1 MLRQYTYF
9 LEEQAMFIKKYSKIA
24 IIALLLCVSQANAGS
39 TYRVKA
45 GDTLSGIAR
54 QFNMSTK
61 DLMEINNI
69 KSENTINVG
78 DVILIRDTV
87 AVRYA
92 GNTIPYTIQ
101 SGDTFSSIA
110 KKFDTTTS
118 ILTELNPNLQGD
130 FNQLYIGQKLIVP
143 QKNFTNQANNSPA
156 TTVNTTATTA
166 QTSINRQYTGKNSLY
181 SVKKGDTFTGIANYF
196 NVKATDLAKVNN
208 VDATYKVKIG
218 ETLYIPEMTN
228 KPVQLANVTGKKDTD
243 TKVTDKKSELQVDSF
258 QHIVQRGETLLG
270 LSRKHRVSLSTLAK
284 INGLSTTSQLKT
296 EQKLIIP
303 TVK

>member
-92 GNTIPYTIQ
+92 GNTILYTIQ
-101 SGDTFSSIA
+101 LGDTFSSIA

-156 TTVNTTATTA
+156 TTA
-166 QTSINRQYTGKNSLY
+166 QTNINRQYTGKNSLY

-243 TKVTDKKSELQVDSF
+243 TKITDKKPELQVDSF

-270 LSRKHRVSLSTLAK
+270 LARKHRVSLSILAK